1 MSTRASSRSPLN
13 GGEEDRV
20 SRLLHET
27 PTILRKACVIRSNFS
42 HPLLYC
48 GRSDGGVMSR
58 ITTAPTG
65 RLRYMIYFVDSL
77 PLLASLIEA
86 RINTFATQG
95 GVRTSAPI

>member
-20 SRLLHET
+20 SRLLHEA

-58 ITTAPTG
+58 ITTASTG
-65 RLRYMIYFVDSL
+65 RLGYLIYSVDSL
-77 PLLASLIEA
+77 LLLEHLIDA
-86 RINTFATQG
+86 LMNRFSPKG
-95 GVRTSAPI
+95 GL